1 MEPAAQLQR
10 TRDLW
15 NAMIQAT
22 PQNGD
27 VWLVIPRFFWEQV
40 CSTEAVSFEELA
52 QKVGRLDCSLLVDEH
67 GAMTAEDESTCLAVK
82 PELFHSLAQVF
93 GVIGTPVAR
102 AMIVDENGVLIER
115 VPPLFVLHV
124 LAKEA
129 SPRARPSQVFSLS
142 LANTFQQLHDT
153 VRSHVYKNP
162 RAVAPLRLWFIENEA
177 ARNMA
182 SQISVAAFI
191 DAPARKSIVTPNLY
205 GSTLRSQGIEA
216 SKLHLV
222 VEPAE
227 RKTFLVDSYLA
238 SHSVLDYDV
247 VTSLGGHC
255 GLSNLGNT
263 CYMNS
268 ALQCLTHIPE
278 LNYYFFFD
286 LYQRELN
293 TNNPL
298 GYKGDVAVAFSSLL
312 HKLYG
317 SGSPSAVTPREFK
330 YTVGRHSSIFH
341 GFQQQDSQEFVS
353 WLLDALH
360 EDLNRIHQKP
370 YCEKPELKDED
381 VNNPEAIRELAVTCW
396 DQYKK
401 RNDSVIVDLFTG
413 MYQSTLVC
421 PTCNK
426 ESMTFDPFNDLT
438 LPLPVNK
445 KWYHELIIVDLSG
458 DHAASGRQPLSRLEV
473 ELNKS
478 SNFDDLINYIS
489 SFLHVP
495 AEHLFLFELFSNFFY
510 RDFQENSAA
519 SKFYPINEL
528 INEKDIVVAYIIPHN
543 PETDVIVPV
552 LNTVREEDSS
562 YDIADPF
569 GIPLFVTLN
578 KETDVFSFGTVREK
592 LEQTVKLLTNADME
606 ASYKEIKGDNNGSRF
621 KADSFPLIQREQ
633 KASADLNMADADAE
647 VQPAD
652 EDYDSDISLA
662 HPQIS
667 ADFGF
672 TIKYYEEDGT
682 RHVNTRGPRRYQP
695 GMRMRYQLLLQ
706 EESDPNRR
714 PLHIPQGRPS
724 FFKLPLLAEKLP
736 ELKRKYYH
744 YPEYAAEMQR
754 IENTKNETSE
764 ESNFAEPE
772 PISIL
777 HNRQES
783 VEATGGSDAN
793 DRAQL
798 DEDEDSD
805 TNYEDIEPLGQDSLR
820 PPILPPLPSSES
832 DHDANSVD
840 CSPHHEDRAEEVV
853 KQEKVKPILVN
864 SKTTLVCEWDSEVFD
879 RFFKDRDHQAWEEL
893 SYIPNPVLEDN
904 KRKLAM
910 QQKSTVSLYDCLR
923 NFSTPEVLGEQDL
936 WYCPRCKDHKR
947 ATKTIQI
954 WSTGDIL
961 TIHLKRFSSAR
972 AFSDKINMVVD
983 FPIEGL
989 EMNEFVQNGT
999 GEPLIYDLVAVDN
1012 HYGGLGGGHY
1022 TAYAK
1027 NFRDQKWYYFNDS
1040 GVNEVK
1046 DPRECIKGAAY
1057 LLFYKKR
1064 KLSAFAGGQSV
1075 EQLLNEGRHSFEAKL
1090 QNLKEQLVAI
1100 GQQVELFNQ
1109 ARDEIMQRA
1118 EAERQAAAEQQQE
1131 ANDEAIT
1138 SSSDEDDLYA
1148 DASTKGPRKVRPTL
1162 VLPGNTDFENLRKQ
1176 RLLSKGADLPRS
1188 VNINHDYSSSVSN
1201 LASPIGSSGEV
1212 ELPSKEDT
1220 T

>member
-1 MEPAAQLQR
+1 MAESEAAVHLQR
-10 TRDLW
+10 TRENWHAL
-15 NAMIQAT
+15 ASSS

-27 VWLVIPRFFWEQV
+27 VWLVIPRFFWERLV
-40 CSTEAVSFEELA
+40 STEASCLQELA
-52 QKVGRLDCSLLVDEH
+52 LEMGRIDCLLLVDAN
-67 GAMTAEDESTCLAVK
+67 GAMAPEDETTCMAIP

-93 GVIGTPVAR
+93 GVVGDPVAR
-102 AMIVDENGVLIER
+102 AMIVDENGVLVER
-115 VPPLFVLHV
+115 VPPVFVVHV
-124 LAKEA
+124 LVKEA
-129 SPRARPSQVFSLS
+129 GPRPRPSLAFLLS
-142 LANTFQQLHDT
+142 LASTFQTLHDT
-153 VRSHVYKNP
+153 VRSQVYKNA
-162 RAVAPLRLWFIENEA
+162 RTAAPLRLWFVENEA
-177 ARNMA
+177 ARNLPA
-182 SQISVAAFI
+182 QVSVAAFVEM
-191 DAPARKSIVTPNLY
+191 PGRKSLVTPNLY
-205 GSTLRSQGIEA
+205 TSTLRAQGIEA
-216 SKLHLV
+216 SKLHVV

-227 RKTFLVDSYLA
+227 RKTFLVDAYLA
-238 SHSVLDYDV
+238 SHSVLDYDA

-286 LYQRELN
+286 LFLRELN
-293 TNNPL
+293 TSNPL
-298 GYKGDVAVAFSSLL
+298 GYKGDVALAFSTLL

-381 VNNPEAIRELAVTCW
+381 VNNPDAIRQLAVTCW

-421 PTCNK
+421 PTCQK
-426 ESMTFDPFNDLT
+426 QSMTFDPFNDLT

-445 KWYHELIIVDLSG
+445 KWYHQLIIVDLSG
-458 DHAASGRQPLSRLEV
+458 DHAASGRQPLSRLDV

-478 SNFDDLINYIS
+478 SNFEDLVKYIS
-489 SFLHVP
+489 SFLRVP
-495 AEHLFLFELFSNFFY
+495 LEHLFLFELFSNFFY

-543 PETDVIVPV
+543 ADTDIIVPV

-578 KETDVFSFGTVREK
+578 KETDAYSFGTIRQK
-592 LEQTVKLLTNADME
+592 LEQTVKFLTNADME
-606 ASYKEIKGDNNGSRF
+606 ASYKEIKGDSNGARF
-621 KADSFPLIQREQ
+621 KADSFPLIHKHQH
-633 KASADLNMADADAE
+633 ASDDLDMAEPDTE
-647 VQPAD
+647 TQPAD

-662 HPQIS
+662 HPQVS

-672 TIKYYEEDGT
+672 AIKYYEEDGT
-682 RHVNTRGPRRYQP
+682 SHINTRGPRRYQP
-695 GMRMRYQLLLQ
+695 GLKMRSHLMLL
-706 EESDPNRR
+706 EESDPHRR

-724 FFKLPLLAEKLP
+724 FYKLPLLAEKLP

-744 YPEYAAEMQR
+744 YPELAAETQR
-754 IENTKNETSE
+754 IENAKSESSEDTNTAELEMSLLLNRPRSE
-764 ESNFAEPE
+764 EATAE
-772 PISIL
+772 SDVN
-777 HNRQES
+777 NR
-783 VEATGGSDAN
+783 G
-793 DRAQL
+793 QL

-805 TNYEDIEPLGQDSLR
+805 TNYDDIEPLLALR
-820 PPILPPLPSSES
+820 PPTLPPLPSSES
-832 DHDANSVD
+832 DHEANSED
-840 CSPHHEDRAEEVV
+840 GAPHEDQPVDLA
-853 KQEKVKPILVN
+853 KQEKSKPLLAS
-864 SKTTLVCEWDSEVFD
+864 SKTTLVCEWDSQVYD
-879 RFFKDRDHQAWEEL
+879 RFFKARDQQAWEEMPN
-893 SYIPNPVLEDN
+893 IPNPILEDN
-904 KRKLAM
+904 KRKLAL
-910 QQKSTVSLYDCLR
+910 QQKSTVSLYDCFR

-989 EMNEFVQNGT
+989 EMNEFVQDAT

-1040 GVNEVK
+1040 GVSEVK
-1046 DPRECIKGAAY
+1046 NPRECIKGAAY

-1075 EQLLNEGRHSFEAKL
+1075 EQLLNEGRLSFEAKL
-1090 QNLKEQLVAI
+1090 QNLRQQLVAI
-1100 GQQVELFNQ
+1100 GQQTELFNQ
-1109 ARDEIMQRA
+1109 ARDEIMQKA
-1118 EAERQAAAEQQQE
+1118 KAERQRLAEEEE
-1131 ANDEAIT
+1131 ANNEAIT
-1138 SSSDEDDLYA
+1138 SSSDDDVYEDSNTA
-1148 DASTKGPRKVRPTL
+1148 GPRKVRPTL
-1162 VLPGNTDFENLRKQ
+1162 VLSGDTDFENLRKQ

-1188 VNINHDYSSSVSN
+1188 VNINHEYSSSVSN
-1201 LASPIGSSGEV
+1201 VASPIGSSGDV
-1212 ELPSKEDT
+1212 ELPSKEDAI
-1220 T
+1220 